1 MTGRAGRLRRL
12 LAASLAAGVF
22 LITSSAGA
30 AQSGV
35 IVTVQDNYRADYGVT
50 IPFTRSPRT
59 TDYTFSLYEGGS
71 AAGAPVVSAKVE
83 MTAAQEDVYLPLA
96 YDITGPQSYTLKI
109 EARPLPGR
117 IGTDTAA
124 AREFSFTTK
133 PTCGCA
139 SGTAGA
145 FYRGSGSAAD
155 PFYVG
160 SQQQLAHVGA
170 HSAANIYQDRD
181 IALSGNWTP
190 IGSQSAPFMGTY
202 NGGGHRITGLNISG
216 DNHGGLFGYINQ
228 ATIQRLGIETTG
240 VISGTEAV
248 GSFSGVANNSNL
260 ISCYA
265 VAQVRSTATSGW
277 PVLGGLIGSNTACLI
292 EDSYFAGSLQCTDGS
307 VNVRWSGGLC
317 GIARE
322 LSTVRRTWNIVEY
335 SIGSASLGPNRRMV
349 GGVAGDVSSGSGSEC
364 RPGQLGASNNYWSAS
379 GSGGPT
385 YAVANSAND
394 MNYDSGVNTGC
405 TQISSFSSLPADFDP
420 SVWEMGTVTV
430 PTLSGGSKTVSAPV
444 LKVFQP

>member
-12 LAASLAAGVF
+12 LAASLTAGMF
-22 LITSSAGA
+22 LLTASAGA

-35 IVTVQDNYRADYGVT
+35 TVTVQDNYQADYGVT

-181 IALSGNWTP
+181 IALSGNWAP
-190 IGSQSAPFMGTY
+190 IASFSGTY
-202 NGGGHRITGLNISG
+202 DGGGHKVTGLKVNEA
-216 DNHGGLFGYINQ
+216 DTGGLFSRLEG
-228 ATIQRLGIETTG
+228 ATVQNLALESVTVKGNT
-240 VISGTEAV
+240 
-248 GSFSGVANNSNL
+248 VAASLAAHAENNSF
-260 ISCYA
+260 ISNCC
-265 VAQVRSTATSGW
+265 ATGRVEDQGDFIW
-277 PVLGGLIGSNTACLI
+277 PERGGLIGHLSQSTI
-292 EDSYFAGSLQCTDGS
+292 ENCYFAGVVSSSYGTTADVRWIGGIAAVARNRCTIRQTWNLTEYQVSASNDGS
-307 VNVRWSGGLC
+307 
-317 GIARE
+317 AE
-322 LSTVRRTWNIVEY
+322 
-335 SIGSASLGPNRRMV
+335 RMS
-349 GGVAGDVSSGSGSEC
+349 GGVAGDISLQDSQNNFFPGSITSSANYW
-364 RPGQLGASNNYWSAS
+364 GAS
-379 GSGGPT
+379 GTGGPT
-385 YAVANSAND
+385 HGIANTSNNPTADNFSD
-394 MNYDSGVNTGC
+394 DGC
-405 TQISSFSSLPADFDP
+405 TQIFSFSSLPAGFDP
-420 SVWEMGTVTV
+420 SVWGMGTVTV
-430 PTLSGGSKTVSAPV
+430 PTLSGGSKTVAAPV